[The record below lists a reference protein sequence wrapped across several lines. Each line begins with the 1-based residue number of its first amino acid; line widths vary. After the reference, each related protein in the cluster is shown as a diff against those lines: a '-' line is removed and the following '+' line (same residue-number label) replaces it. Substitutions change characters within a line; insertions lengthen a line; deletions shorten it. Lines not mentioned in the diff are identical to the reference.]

1 MGLSNE
7 EVKNKSSPQ
16 HDFKDL
22 EVNDNDVHIEER
34 EGLNKSILEEDSEKE
49 GILAR
54 LRRDAIYREKY
65 LISLGIMWSFFVLVG
80 VYMFSY
86 REKNHILRRLDS
98 QQIITQILKFQMY
111 FF

>member
-7 EVKNKSSPQ
+7 EFNKNKSSPQ

-65 LISLGIMWSFFVLVG
+65 LISLGIMWSFFVLVS
-80 VYMFSY
+80 VYML
-86 REKNHILRRLDS
+86 REQRKN
-98 QQIITQILKFQMY
+98 IIF
-111 FF
+111 